1 MFIKRIQ
8 GVTEYSLE
16 ADHTYVIKDEV
27 DTVNLSIITK
37 TIGTGNSDIVKSTNI
52 PTGHALTLFKN
63 GEEWKNVFVDCAFKK
78 GTDIANKSKINITN
92 AFMTGS
98 EYNGN
103 TKPKIFVLDYEVVE
117 GGNAPQT
124 NVANA
129 DFMQVSEDMEGLPF
143 S

>member
-1 MFIKRIQ
+1 
-8 GVTEYSLE
+8 
-16 ADHTYVIKDEV
+16 
-27 DTVNLSIITK
+27 
-37 TIGTGNSDIVKSTNI
+37 
-52 PTGHALTLFKN
+52 
-63 GEEWKNVFVDCAFKK
+63 VFVDAQFRK
-78 GTDIANKSKINITN
+78 GTDLANKSKINITN